1 MPKFLIDPFIN
12 HGSFIILSP
21 KPFKQNYAK
30 YSVVRPQLPYHL
42 PGGLGF
48 VVVDEIMVRLSWFW
62 IRSRDKIMDPDPVC
76 PERLDPEPVNIRPY
90 PKPCL

>member
-30 YSVVRPQLPYHL
+30 YLPYHL
-42 PGGLGF
+42 PGGLGY
-48 VVVDEIMVRLSWFW
+48 VVVDEIMVRQAIDFP
-62 IRSRDKIMDPDPVC
+62 RDINGPARCM
-76 PERLDPEPVNIRPY
+76 
-90 PKPCL
+90 